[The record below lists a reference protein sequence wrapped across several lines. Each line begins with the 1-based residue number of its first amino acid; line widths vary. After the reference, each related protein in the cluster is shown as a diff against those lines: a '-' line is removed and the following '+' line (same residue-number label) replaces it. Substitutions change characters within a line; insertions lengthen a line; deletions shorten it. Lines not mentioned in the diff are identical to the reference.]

1 MTSET
6 NCPLCGKLL
15 GKDFY
20 NTDYLCKNS
29 GCFNNYKSFNTAEL
43 EILSSQIARIKQE
56 AKQEVFDDI
65 EKERIRIGSS
75 DESNCFM
82 KLYPHDWKEIK
93 KKHGV
98 E

>member
-1 MTSET
+1 MTLNQS
-6 NCPLCGKLL
+6 CPLCGENTFS
-15 GKDFY
+15 GKDKTSC
-20 NTDYLCKNS
+20 NNLS
-29 GCFNNYKSFNTAEL
+29 CFIGGQVYQTKKFER
-43 EILSSQIARIKQE
+43 LSSQIARIKQE